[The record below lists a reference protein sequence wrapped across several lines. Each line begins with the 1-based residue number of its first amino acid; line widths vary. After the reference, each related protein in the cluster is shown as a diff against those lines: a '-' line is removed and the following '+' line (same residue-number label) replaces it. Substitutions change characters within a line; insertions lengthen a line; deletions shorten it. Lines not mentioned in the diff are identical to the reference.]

1 MNIVFPDGGRAVISS
16 ERVERNNMP
25 RCHAHESWELYFL
38 REGERYLYADGKFF
52 CIRAG
57 DAFLIPPGVEHR
69 TMDSGGGA
77 YVKLTCMIPPRLLP
91 AGALSEEGVH
101 IVRPEG
107 RAASDIA
114 TALRRMESGA
124 PLEAYAALLWVLS
137 QVAAMPESR
146 EDVVSPSLGRMA
158 EIIGYIDGHYT
169 ERITLTGLSE
179 RFFISEYYLC
189 RLFRQHTGRTIHEY
203 ITSLRLHRAAWLLER
218 GGTVSSVA
226 RECGFG
232 SVSAFGSAFRAKYG
246 CAPRD
251 YKTAPRGIDNVG
263 AV

>member
-1 MNIVFPDGGRAVISS
+1 MHIVFPDGGRVVICS

-25 RCHAHESWELYFL
+25 RCHVHESWELYFL
-38 REGERYLYADGKFF
+38 KEGERYLRADGKFF

-77 YVKLTCMIPPRLLP
+77 YVKLTCMIPPHLLP
-91 AGALSEEGVH
+91 VGTLSEDGVH
-101 IVRPEG
+101 VVRPEG
-107 RAASDIA
+107 RAAVDIA
-114 TALRRMESGA
+114 TALRRLESGA
-124 PLEAYAALLWVLS
+124 SLEAYATLLGILS
-137 QVAAMPESR
+137 AVAAMPESR
-146 EDVVSPSLGRMA
+146 EDVASPTLGRMA

-169 ERITLTGLSE
+169 ERITLTVLSE

-189 RLFRQHTGRTIHEY
+189 RLFREHTGRTIHEY
-203 ITSLRLHRAAWLLER
+203 ITSLRLHRAARLLKR
-218 GGTVSSVA
+218 GDRVSWVA

-232 SVSAFGSAFRAKYG
+232 SVSAFSSAFRAKYG

-251 YKTAPRGIDNVG
+251 YKTAHRGIDNDG